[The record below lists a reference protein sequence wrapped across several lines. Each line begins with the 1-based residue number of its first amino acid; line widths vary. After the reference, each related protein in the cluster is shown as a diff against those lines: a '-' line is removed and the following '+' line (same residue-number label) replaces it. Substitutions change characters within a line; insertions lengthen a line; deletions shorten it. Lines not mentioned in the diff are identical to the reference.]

1 MQIFG
6 SRSHIL
12 MIYQNGTLFTLDT
25 QRLRNM
31 PGLALN
37 SHQEHLLLNGKMLII
52 IYQTS
57 SPFTSQKINGIVLI
71 VETLVMLDLMQDKE
85 PSLKMDLIRMKK
97 TYSDTI

>member
-1 MQIFG
+1 
-6 SRSHIL
+6 

-37 SHQEHLLLNGKMLII
+37 SHQGHLLLNGKMLIT

-57 SPFTSQKINGIVLI
+57 SHFTSQKINGIVLI
-71 VETLVMLDLMQDKE
+71 VETLVMLDLIQDKE

-97 TYSDTI
+97 TYSDTT